1 MISFPPIPVLNLT
14 FLTPQPGALCPGI
27 VQSHESSYNH
37 PLALPVALLP
47 FLDIPPGGARL
58 RSVVNTFIGLPE
70 RTSHTATIP
79 SWDATANLEPD
90 GENAVQNEAGSAP
103 APCDGCTFTGVSKG
117 GRVRRA
123 SGVNVIRS
131 PPVMPCRYTCGESP
145 TERRVRPSG
154 EIEAGQRGRH
164 QWCCQARGYEWE
176 LGEMTHNDSRARQA
190 ATCLLH

>member
-14 FLTPQPGALCPGI
+14 FLTPQPGALCPGM

-37 PLALPVALLP
+37 PLALPVALLL
-47 FLDIPPGGARL
+47 LDIPPGGARL
-58 RSVVNTFIGLPE
+58 RSVVNTFIGLRE

-90 GENAVQNEAGSAP
+90 GEKAVQNEAGSAP

-117 GRVRRA
+117 GRVSRA
-123 SGVNVIRS
+123 SGVKVIRE

-154 EIEAGQRGRH
+154 EIEAVQRGRRQKGLH
-164 QWCCQARGYEWE
+164 ARGYEWE
-176 LGEMTHNDSRARQA
+176 LGKMTNSDSRARQVV
-190 ATCLLH
+190 TCLLH